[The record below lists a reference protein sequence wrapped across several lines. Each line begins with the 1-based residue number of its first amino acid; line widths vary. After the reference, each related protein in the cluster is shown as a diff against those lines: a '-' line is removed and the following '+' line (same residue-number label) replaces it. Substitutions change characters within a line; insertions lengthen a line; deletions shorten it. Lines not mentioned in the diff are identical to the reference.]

1 MKKTALIL
9 LIYFAVY
16 LLIIIVNWIGIYLP
30 QSRTG
35 VADGASG
42 LGRNIASL
50 FLGVCSFI
58 TLVSGVW
65 SFYLFKNPQFI
76 SAVQIVIL
84 VVLAVFSVGL
94 LLYIFG

>member
-1 MKKTALIL
+1 MKKTVLIL

-16 LLIIIVNWIGIYLP
+16 LLIIIVNCIGIYLP
-30 QSRTG
+30 QPRSG

-42 LGRNIASL
+42 LGRSIASL
-50 FLGVCSFI
+50 FFGVC
-58 TLVSGVW
+58 
-65 SFYLFKNPQFI
+65 SFYLFKKPQFI

-84 VVLAVFSVGL
+84 VVLAAFSVGM